1 MRPIWEIG
9 LSVFQRLHLNHIV
22 TKLSGSA
29 NRRPIVV
36 CFSVLDLHNMLGGK
50 YLKKIEHLS
59 FNIWYVTSQFQLSS
73 THTPPPICQLPSLT
87 IFYPPIRLLHLLHTA
102 QQPRINGNVDHV
114 IKAFHYN
121 AFPTIFLSLKSYIFY
136 RLKLI
141 IWIVIFGPFWAF
153 INPFDQNE
161 VNIDLSDIVVQSLKP
176 SSGIWM
182 PLLCGC
188 HLTSHFPIGNSVGAS
203 LGKQFWDNVSYRE
216 SI

>member
-59 FNIWYVTSQFQLSS
+59 FNIWYVTSQFQLLS

-114 IKAFHYN
+114 IKAFHY
-121 AFPTIFLSLKSYIFY
+121 AFPTIFLSLKSYILDSNFWTILSVYKPLRPKWGEY
-136 RLKLI
+136 RFKRY
-141 IWIVIFGPFWAF
+141 
-153 INPFDQNE
+153 
-161 VNIDLSDIVVQSLKP
+161 
-176 SSGIWM
+176 SGTI
-182 PLLCGC
+182 P
-188 HLTSHFPIGNSVGAS
+188 
-203 LGKQFWDNVSYRE
+203 
-216 SI
+216 